1 MNRYFNY
8 SYKFCLNNDGIDL
21 SNILDENG
29 TVDISDMNF
38 NDVLLEDF
46 SDKANKFLGL
56 LSTLDLLDK

>member
-1 MNRYFNY
+1 MNRDFNY
-8 SYKFCLNNDGIDL
+8 SYRFFLNNNGIDL

-29 TVDISDMNF
+29 IADISDMNF